1 MTALI
6 NAITV
11 TSLSNSLVGSTL
23 NIIAILIFLSIL
35 IAQEILRAI
44 GDERADNLIRIL
56 NSAAYPLLV
65 VFITLIALRF
75 GIIFVL
81 NVHTTTPQ

>member
-6 NAITV
+6 NAVTV
-11 TSLSNSLVGSTL
+11 TSLSNSLVGNTL
-23 NIIAILIFLSIL
+23 NIITILIFLCIM

-44 GDERADNLIRIL
+44 GDERADGLIRIM
-56 NSAAYPLLV
+56 NSAAYPLLI

-81 NVHTTTPQ
+81 NVHPPTQ

>member
-6 NAITV
+6 NAVTV
-11 TSLSNSLVGSTL
+11 TSLSNSLVGNTL
-23 NIIAILIFLSIL
+23 NIIAILIFLCIL

-44 GDERADNLIRIL
+44 GDERADALIKIM
-56 NSAAYPLLV
+56 NGAAYPLLV

-81 NVHTTTPQ
+81 NVHPPTQ